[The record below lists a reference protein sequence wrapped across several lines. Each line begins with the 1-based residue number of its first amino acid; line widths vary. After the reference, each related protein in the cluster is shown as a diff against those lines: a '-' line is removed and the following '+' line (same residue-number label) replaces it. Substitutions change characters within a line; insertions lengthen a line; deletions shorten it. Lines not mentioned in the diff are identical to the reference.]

1 MEKITITFLGTSDSI
16 PSITRNHPA
25 ILLSY
30 KNENI
35 LIDCGEGTQRQFKIA
50 EINPCKLTRVL
61 LTHWHGDHTFG
72 LPGLLQTLAMSGYNK
87 TLNIYG
93 PRGTQHNIS
102 LLKKMMNIIIPL
114 EIYELTNKILIDTSD
129 FYIEAKSMSHQTPTN
144 AYSFVLKDRR
154 KLDKKKLEK
163 YKLPN
168 SPLLKK
174 LQEGKDIIF
183 NSKKIKSK
191 NVSYIEKGKKITI
204 ILDTEPNKNTF
215 TIAKNSDL
223 LIAESTFL
231 SKDKDQA
238 KEKKH
243 LTTINAATI
252 AKKSKVKKL
261 ILMHIS
267 QRYQANPSEIEN
279 EAKKIFKNTSIAKD
293 FDSVEV

>member
-1 MEKITITFLGTSDSI
+1 MEKIIITFLGTSDSI
-16 PSITRNHPA
+16 PSKIRSHPA

-35 LIDCGEGTQRQFKIA
+35 LVDCGEGTQRQFKIA
-50 EINPCKLTRVL
+50 EINPCKLTRIV

-87 TLNIYG
+87 LLHIYG
-93 PRGTQHNIS
+93 PKGTQHNIS
-102 LLKKMMNIIIPL
+102 LLKKIMNIIIPL
-114 EIYELTNKILIDTSD
+114 EIHEVTNKILIDTSD
-129 FYIEAKSMSHQTPTN
+129 FYIETKSMSHQTPTN

-154 KLDKKKLEK
+154 RLDKKKLEK

-174 LQEGKDIIF
+174 LQEGKDIVF

-191 NVSYIEKGKKITI
+191 EVSYIEKGKKITI
-204 ILDTEPNKNTF
+204 ILDTEPNRNAF
-215 TIAKNSDL
+215 IIAKNSDL
-223 LIAESTFL
+223 LIAESTFS
-231 SKDKDQA
+231 SKDKDHA

-243 LTTINAATI
+243 LTATNAATI

-279 EAKKIFKNTSIAKD
+279 EAKKIFKNTFIAKD